1 MRTTNKPQNV
11 SDESNIFVKK
21 KKIQKLQNLTVLQD
35 LKELGTLDQINNRS
49 FIYIIWMKNETK
61 HYLEHYLSRSNQ

>member
-11 SDESNIFVKK
+11 SDENNIFVKK
-21 KKIQKLQNLTVLQD
+21 KKVQKLQNLTVLQD
-35 LKELGTLDQINNRS
+35 LKDSELLIKSIIGHL
-49 FIYIIWMKNETK
+49 YVIWMKNKTK

>member
-21 KKIQKLQNLTVLQD
+21 KKVQKLQNLTVLQD
-35 LKELGTLDQINNRS
+35 LKDSELLIKS
-49 FIYIIWMKNETK
+49 IID
-61 HYLEHYLSRSNQ
+61 HLSILFGWKIKQNIT

>member
-11 SDESNIFVKK
+11 SDESNVFVKK
-21 KKIQKLQNLTVLQD
+21 KKVQKLQNLTVLQD
-35 LKELGTLDQINNRS
+35 LKDSELLIKSIIDHL
-49 FIYIIWMKNETK
+49 YVIWMKNKTK